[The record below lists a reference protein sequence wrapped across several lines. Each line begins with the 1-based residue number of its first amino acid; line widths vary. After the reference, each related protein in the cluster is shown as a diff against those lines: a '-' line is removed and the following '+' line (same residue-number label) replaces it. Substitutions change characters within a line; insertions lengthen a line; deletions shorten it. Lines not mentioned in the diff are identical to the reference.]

1 MLGFTLVLVLLNLAQ
16 GDLDYNTQSL
26 QQERWLLN
34 EKSKLTRESIA
45 LLDAQVNYQVS
56 ALPGKI
62 NQAMEDITSGI
73 QTTNQQY
80 GGIVTAI
87 AVGRL
92 FRIFAGTVADT
103 MITAGDVLATVVGP
117 SLLSASFAASR
128 VARIMN
134 PAFGCKLNA
143 YQSVLAQYGVLTS
156 LRETYS
162 SLSSPGPGQY
172 TNSIPTYG
180 GSNTLQPHAG
190 ELLGPGLQP
199 CVLKHNARDLG
210 SELRNSLSC
219 VLDGSTGSSK
229 ALDRCI
235 SLLVDGVN
243 RRLDLTQQLIDI
255 MARMQLVNQKL
266 NYV

>member
-128 VARIMN
+128 VARVG
-134 PAFGCKLNA
+134 AARQFDK
-143 YQSVLAQYGVLTS
+143 SD
-156 LRETYS
+156 LRF
-162 SLSSPGPGQY
+162 
-172 TNSIPTYG
+172 IF
-180 GSNTLQPHAG
+180 
-190 ELLGPGLQP
+190 
-199 CVLKHNARDLG
+199 
-210 SELRNSLSC
+210 
-219 VLDGSTGSSK
+219 
-229 ALDRCI
+229 
-235 SLLVDGVN
+235 
-243 RRLDLTQQLIDI
+243 
-255 MARMQLVNQKL
+255 
-266 NYV
+266 